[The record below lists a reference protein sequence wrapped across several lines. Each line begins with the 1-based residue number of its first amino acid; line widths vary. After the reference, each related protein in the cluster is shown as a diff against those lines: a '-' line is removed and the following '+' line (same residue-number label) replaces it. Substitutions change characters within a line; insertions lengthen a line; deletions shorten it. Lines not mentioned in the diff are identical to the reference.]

1 MFKTLLII
9 IFNVI
14 FKNMF
19 FVMSVSGTVVF
30 IFYMLLYPLS
40 RRYFSLKWRYR
51 ILKLAMMFFL
61 VPFPLCKY
69 YVWGF
74 FYDHFS
80 WIREIA
86 SQYESSEI
94 NTDYIIV
101 ANRDSI
107 LLSPEVQSVYLTV
120 LAIVVISS
128 FLLWK
133 QITQYR
139 KMKQIC
145 FIDLRESEK
154 PKLQEFLSEK
164 KAMLNIKR
172 KVKLICSEY
181 CESPVTIGVLSPTIL
196 FPIWDKD
203 NMIDDELS
211 EYMITH
217 ELVHIKHNDV
227 LIKLIGLLVMA
238 VHWFNPF
245 VYLLISELSCISEI
259 YCDSVVMDG
268 KGEDKRS
275 KYGGLLLKLIV
286 DDVSSD
292 KQQFVVGFAN
302 LRKKKLYKRRILEMK
317 RAKKYKSLLSAIMAA
332 FICMAGGITVFAYQP
347 PSTIINESTEIADT
361 TDFYI
366 REKNTVQKK
375 LVSDYFAVSNDGTN
389 YDLCYTDK
397 NEKIACTHNYSVQ
410 VEIIKHIKN
419 SNGGCT
425 MKTYNGFKCTKCDNI
440 KYGELLYTAT
450 YMPCPH

>member
-1 MFKTLLII
+1 MFKTLLI
-9 IFNVI
+9 VT

-30 IFYMLLYPLS
+30 VLYMLLYPLS
-40 RRYFSLKWRYR
+40 ERYFSLKWRYR

-101 ANRDSI
+101 ANHDSI
-107 LLSPEVQSVYLTV
+107 LLSPKVQPVYLTV
-120 LAIVVISS
+120 LVIVLISS
-128 FLLWK
+128 VLLWK
-133 QITQYR
+133 QIMQYR
-139 KMKQIC
+139 KIKQIC
-145 FIDLRESEK
+145 CADLRESAQ
-154 PKLQEFLSEK
+154 PRLQEFFSEK

-172 KVKLICSEY
+172 KVKLVCSEY
-181 CESPVTIGVLSPTIL
+181 CESPITIGVLSPTIL

-217 ELVHIKHNDV
+217 ELVHIRHNDV
-227 LIKLIGLLVMA
+227 LIKLTGLLVIA
-238 VHWFNPF
+238 IHWFNPF
-245 VYLLISELSCISEI
+245 VYLLISELSCISEM

-268 KGEDKRS
+268 KGEDERS
-275 KYGGLLLKLIV
+275 KYGGLLLKLIME
-286 DDVSSD
+286 DISSD

-302 LRKKKLYKRRILEMK
+302 LRRKKLYKRRILEMK
-317 RAKKYKSLLSAIMAA
+317 RVKKYKSLLSAIIAA

-347 PSTIINESTEIADT
+347 PSTITNESIEISDT
-361 TDFYI
+361 TDFFI
-366 REKNTVQKK
+366 RKKTTVQKK

-389 YDLCYTDK
+389 YDLSYANK
-397 NEKIACTHNYSVQ
+397 NAKIACTHNYSVQ
-410 VEIIKHIKN
+410 VEVTKHIKN

-425 MKTYNGFKCTKCDNI
+425 MKIYDGLKCTKCNDV
-440 KYGELLYTAT
+440 KYGELLNIVT
-450 YMPCPH
+450 YMSCPH

>member
-1 MFKTLLII
+1 MFKTLLI
-9 IFNVI
+9 VT

-74 FYDHFS
+74 FYDHLS

-107 LLSPEVQSVYLTV
+107 LLSPKVQPVYLTV
-120 LAIVVISS
+120 LVIVLISS

-145 FIDLRESEK
+145 FIDLRESAK
-154 PKLQEFLSEK
+154 PKLQKFFFEK
-164 KAMLNIKR
+164 KTMLNIKR

-227 LIKLIGLLVMA
+227 LIKLIGLLVIA
-238 VHWFNPF
+238 IHWFNPF
-245 VYLLISELSCISEI
+245 VYLFISELSCISEM

-268 KGEDKRS
+268 KGEDERK
-275 KYGGLLLKLIV
+275 KYGELLLKLIV
-286 DDVSSD
+286 DDVSLD

-317 RAKKYKSLLSAIMAA
+317 RVKKYKSLLSAIMAT

-347 PSTIINESTEIADT
+347 PNTITSETNEVIG
-361 TDFYI
+361 TDMSVPYESLFS
-366 REKNTVQKK
+366 EK
-375 LVSDYFAVSNDGTN
+375 LLSDCYAISEDGTV
-389 YDLCYTDK
+389 YDFCNV
-397 NEKIACTHNYSVQ
+397 NENTRINCNHDYSEPVNKT
-410 VEIIKHIKN
+410 VHVKDGK
-419 SNGGCT
+419 GGCT
-425 MKTYNGFKCTKCDNI
+425 VYAYSALKCTKCSDT
-440 KYGELLYTAT
+440 KVEELLSTVT

>member
-1 MFKTLLII
+1 MFKTLLI
-9 IFNVI
+9 VT

-74 FYDHFS
+74 FYDHLS

-107 LLSPEVQSVYLTV
+107 LLSPKVQSVYLTV
-120 LAIVVISS
+120 LVIVLISS

-145 FIDLRESEK
+145 FIDLRESAK
-154 PKLQEFLSEK
+154 PKLQKFFFEK
-164 KAMLNIKR
+164 KTMLNIKR

-227 LIKLIGLLVMA
+227 LIKLIGLLVIA
-238 VHWFNPF
+238 IHWFNPF
-245 VYLLISELSCISEI
+245 VYLFISELSCISEM

-268 KGEDKRS
+268 KGEDERK
-275 KYGGLLLKLIV
+275 KYGEILLKLIV
-286 DDVSSD
+286 DDVSLD

-317 RAKKYKSLLSAIMAA
+317 RVKKYKSLLSAIMAT

-347 PSTIINESTEIADT
+347 PSGITNETNKVAGTDMSVMYESLLSEELLSDTFTTSEDGIAYTFCNENEDT
-361 TDFYI
+361 KTSCNHDYSI
-366 REKNTVQKK
+366 SVKVKDHTKN
-375 LVSDYFAVSNDGTN
+375 D
-389 YDLCYTDK
+389 
-397 NEKIACTHNYSVQ
+397 
-410 VEIIKHIKN
+410 
-419 SNGGCT
+419 NGGCT
-425 MKTYNGFKCTKCDNI
+425 LDIYSALKCTKCTDI
-440 KYGELLYTAT
+440 KVIELWSTTT
-450 YMPCPH
+450 YKSCPH